1 MANIKF
7 SSFTTE
13 TNPANVDFLVGYEGT
28 TMKKIDPANISGGA
42 AYPFLI
48 DTLSLY
54 SGFVPTGL
62 SGNPQGN
69 TTLGISAGNGLT
81 NGAKN
86 TVIGN
91 DAMKFQSSY
100 GEYSVVGY
108 QAAFNCT
115 GSSVTALGYQA
126 AYAGNQ
132 DGSVSIGTSA
142 HGTGFAANDT
152 VAVGSLAAY
161 SGTATGSVV
170 IGKRAGYIGSN
181 KTNCVLIGFDAGRSA
196 NVSDNVSIGYR
207 AGYSQTSGAGN
218 TNLGYEAGYTATTG
232 GDNSF
237 LGYQT
242 GKYLSLIHI

>member
-28 TMKKIDPANISGGA
+28 TMKKIDPTNIGGGA
-42 AYPFLI
+42 SSLNGLSDVLI
-48 DTLSLY
+48 DTASEY
-54 SGFVPTGL
+54 VGTVPAGL

-142 HGTGFAANDT
+142 P
-152 VAVGSLAAY
+152 
-161 SGTATGSVV
+161 
-170 IGKRAGYIGSN
+170 
-181 KTNCVLIGFDAGRSA
+181 
-196 NVSDNVSIGYR
+196 
-207 AGYSQTSGAGN
+207 N
-218 TNLGYEAGYTATTG
+218 TP
-232 GDNSF
+232 
-237 LGYQT
+237 
-242 GKYLSLIHI
+242 LSLIHI